1 MLEERGGW
9 ISGGAQRH
17 DVKMTD
23 AVIELMVEAIKYIFG
38 DNLNPFK
45 KQNGEILPLGML
57 ENASSSQHV
66 MTKMH
71 FTLL

>member
-23 AVIELMVEAIKYIFG
+23 AVIELMVEAIKDILG

-45 KQNGEILPLGML
+45 KKIGEILPLDL
-57 ENASSSQHV
+57 KK
-66 MTKMH
+66 TKKWI
-71 FTLL
+71 FSEEGCNYI